1 MTMGNNEAAAEM
13 IVEAMAETL
22 TSKSVTN
29 AHGYEANLVDVL
41 SDVARALVLL
51 GNADAST
58 SMGAIEAHGKA
69 ILEASENIAGG
80 LHDIADAIR
89 ETSEKG

>member
-1 MTMGNNEAAAEM
+1 MTTGNTEAAEM

-29 AHGYEANLVDVL
+29 AHGHEANLVEVL

-58 SMGAIEAHGKA
+58 PMGALEAHGKA
-69 ILEASENIAGG
+69 MLEASEKIAGG

-89 ETSEKG
+89 EASEKG

>member
-1 MTMGNNEAAAEM
+1 MTTGNNEAAEM

-22 TSKSVTN
+22 TSKTVTN
-29 AHGYEANLVDVL
+29 ALGHEANLVDVL

-80 LHDIADAIR
+80 LHDVAEAIR
-89 ETSEKG
+89 DLSGGR

>member
-1 MTMGNNEAAAEM
+1 MTTESNEAAETIA
-13 IVEAMAETL
+13 EAMAETL
-22 TSKSVTN
+22 TSRSVTN
-29 AHGYEANLVDVL
+29 SHGQEANLADVL

-58 SMGAIEAHGKA
+58 PMGALEAHGKA
-69 ILEASENIAGG
+69 IDDASEKIAGG

-89 ETSEKG
+89 NLSGER

>member
-1 MTMGNNEAAAEM
+1 MTAGNNEAAEM
-13 IVEAMAETL
+13 IVEAMAEAL

-29 AHGYEANLVDVL
+29 PLGHEANVVDAL

-58 SMGAIEAHGKA
+58 PMGALEAHGKA
-69 ILEASENIAGG
+69 IDDASEKIAAG

-89 ETSEKG
+89 DLSGGR

>member
-1 MTMGNNEAAAEM
+1 MAAENMDAAEM
-13 IVEAMAETL
+13 VVEAMAETMTL
-22 TSKSVTN
+22 KAVTN
-29 AHGYEANLVDVL
+29 SLGQEANLVDVV

-58 SMGAIEAHGKA
+58 PMGALEAHGKA

-80 LHDIADAIR
+80 LHDVAEAIR
-89 ETSEKG
+89 DLSGGR